1 MTDKTYK
8 LLCDR
13 VIIPVFKHYQ
23 KTHGGII
30 FPDYELKE
38 IKSHYEDLIGYAKR
52 HYMSNQEGLL
62 NRHKVSAALMIA
74 ILKAKPIKKI
84 NADYYAPNKEGE
96 PTAWP
101 FNERLAITVALSVLR
116 CFIDARVHYAFSGKL
131 ISKPIF
137 EDVCKEDKGIFE
149 NGIPISK
156 REREDWEW
164 ELYQIR
170 QDGAYNILAIAHIL
184 SNLEK
189 CARLEY
195 FLKHKDQSPT
205 YPDQDKLTNVAVQM
219 LTLEQALG
227 DNTHS

>member
-1 MTDKTYK
+1 MTDKTYN
-8 LLCDR
+8 LLCNR
-13 VIIPVFKHYQ
+13 IIIPVFKHYQ
-23 KTHGGII
+23 KTHGGIL
-30 FPDYELKE
+30 FPEYEFAE
-38 IKSHYEDLIGYAKR
+38 IRSYYEDLIGYAKR

-84 NADYYAPNKEGE
+84 SSDYYIPNKNSE

-116 CFIDARVHYAFSGKL
+116 CFIDARVYYAFSGKL
-131 ISKPIF
+131 ISRPIF
-137 EDVCKEDKGIFE
+137 EDVCKEDKIIFA
-149 NGIPISK
+149 NGIPIRK
-156 REREDWEW
+156 QEREDWEW

-170 QDGAYNILAIAHIL
+170 QDGAYNVLAIAHIL

-195 FLKHKDQSPT
+195 FLKHKDLSPT
-205 YPDQDKLTNVAVQM
+205 YPDQAKLTNDAVPM
-219 LTLEQALG
+219 LTIEQAFG
-227 DNTHS
+227 DNANL